1 MQTLLRGENDSK
13 QLDEIQAKVAHGLY
27 KGVPLPGLSPTLLIM
42 TQTLTPSLVKTSF
55 K

>member
-27 KGVPLPGLSPTLLIM
+27 KGVPLPGFKSYASDYDSDSDSI
-42 TQTLTPSLVKTSF
+42 TSENQL
-55 K
+55 